1 VDRTIQAM
9 MVDKQDTDVLSVGSP
24 EEVIIYLA
32 SDLLRLE
39 DESYFD
45 YTKTCKSPDINA

>member
-1 VDRTIQAM
+1 MDRAIRAV

-24 EEVIIYLA
+24 EEVINHLA

-45 YTKTCKSPDINA
+45 YTETCKSPDINA